1 MPFLFQ
7 EVLLNWVKTELSFS
21 LSCFKGGK
29 KKKTVLCK
37 KEKRM
42 HLSPRLNHIHFLLDV
57 FNLFV
62 HWL

>member
-29 KKKTVLCK
+29 KKQLYYVK
-37 KEKRM
+37 KKKGCTY
-42 HLSPRLNHIHFLLDV
+42 HLDFTTIHFLLDV